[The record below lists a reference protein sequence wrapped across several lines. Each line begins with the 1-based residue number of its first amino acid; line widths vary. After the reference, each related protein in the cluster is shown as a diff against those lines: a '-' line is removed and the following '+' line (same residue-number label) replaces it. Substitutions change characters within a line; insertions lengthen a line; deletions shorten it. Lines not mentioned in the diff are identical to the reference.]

1 MVFFLE
7 IGAGWRAKSRSQRA
21 WASAEKCS
29 SQEGAVGLGQAVA
42 GVMVAISWVKQETDF
57 SCWLST

>member
-42 GVMVAISWVKQETDF
+42 GVMVAISWVKKEIDF

>member
-57 SCWLST
+57 SCWLSI